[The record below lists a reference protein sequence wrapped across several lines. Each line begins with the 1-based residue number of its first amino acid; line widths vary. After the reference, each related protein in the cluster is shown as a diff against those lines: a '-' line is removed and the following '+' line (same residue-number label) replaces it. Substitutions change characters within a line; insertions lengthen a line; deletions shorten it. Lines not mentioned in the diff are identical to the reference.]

1 MSSFRTFAKTDVGLV
16 RDGNEDAALI
26 SSRLIAVAD
35 GMGGHAAGE
44 VASRIAIQTLRDL
57 GGVLNDQA
65 LDAESRE
72 DLLMNITTSIDDQ
85 IAEHSKQNPD
95 AAGLGTTLTA
105 LHLGNDTVEML
116 HVGDSRCYQWVG
128 DELVQLSVDHTVMQ
142 ELLAQGRL
150 TQEEIAHHPQRSLLT
165 QALVGDSGIDP
176 VLIVFPAKVGDAFLI
191 CSDGLSSVLSSQMMN
206 EIITKNRTDGQSL
219 VDELIKATKAQGA
232 PDNITV
238 IWAEVVAVE
247 TRTELTM
254 MGAAK

>member
-1 MSSFRTFAKTDVGLV
+1 
-16 RDGNEDAALI
+16 
-26 SSRLIAVAD
+26 
-35 GMGGHAAGE
+35 
-44 VASRIAIQTLRDL
+44 
-57 GGVLNDQA
+57 
-65 LDAESRE
+65 
-72 DLLMNITTSIDDQ
+72 
-85 IAEHSKQNPD
+85 
-95 AAGLGTTLTA
+95 
-105 LHLGNDTVEML
+105 
-116 HVGDSRCYQWVG
+116 
-128 DELVQLSVDHTVMQ
+128 MQ

-191 CSDGLSSVLSSQMMN
+191 CSDGLSSVLSGQLMN

-247 TRTELTM
+247 TLV
-254 MGAAK
+254 AAKRPYLIDANSQNSPFLLATTSSGNFAMELSRSIRDAALSK